1 MTYVPAE
8 KILGLPTCGKVVG
21 KRVETMMESFEER
34 RAEPAPGEG
43 ARPRVLAPPESA
55 EPSGSVTSGRRRL
68 LEKKKTEPIS
78 IFFNR
83 EGEFVTSFSSLA
95 AGWDWKGSSSNLLHF
110 HFVDR
115 FRKIAAVCRLQA
127 ETRTRSKARLLQA
140 SSTPAVLVPPATV
153 MPRGPSHPTPTANW

>member
-1 MTYVPAE
+1 MAALLY
-8 KILGLPTCGKVVG
+8 KC
-21 KRVETMMESFEER
+21 RVS
-34 RAEPAPGEG
+34 AEPAPGEG

-55 EPSGSVTSGRRRL
+55 EPPGSVTSGRRRL
-68 LEKKKTEPIS
+68 LEKKKTEPVS
-78 IFFNR
+78 IFFLLNR

-140 SSTPAVLVPPATV
+140 SSAPAVLVPPAAV
-153 MPRGPSHPTPTANW
+153 LPRGPSHPTPTANW